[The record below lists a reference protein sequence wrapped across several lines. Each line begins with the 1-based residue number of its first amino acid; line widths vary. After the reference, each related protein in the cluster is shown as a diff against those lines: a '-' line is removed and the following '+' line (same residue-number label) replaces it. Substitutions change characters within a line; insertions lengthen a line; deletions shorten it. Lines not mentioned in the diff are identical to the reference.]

1 MADTPLIDRSLLE
14 TKFNEYRPPIAESQP
29 SVPFRGL
36 ESGLPNFD
44 GEPTPSALSALE
56 NKVLTPSNPLGRQTG
71 GSISR
76 TLAEASSNRY
86 NYFMPGDYNNEDAYA
101 QGQGWA
107 NKMVNGV
114 GKGLVLTGTTLLQS
128 TVGLVNGIIRWGL
141 DGRFAS
147 LYDNE
152 MNRWLDEKVVK
163 ASEDILPN
171 YYKTGEREAN
181 WYSPGKLFS
190 ANFLWDGIVKNLG
203 FAAGAALSGGAYAT
217 ALKSIPLTARLFSI
231 GKGAEAVAASEEA
244 LLAADKAASTYGKL
258 KDLSNKFLSS
268 YESLGKGGQITV
280 AALGTVGEAGF
291 EAYHNLNDFRNKK
304 IQEYK
309 DANGGAE
316 PIGEDLAK
324 INKAAED
331 IGNYSYF
338 ANVGLLTATNYIQ
351 FPKILGATYKGEKGI
366 INSLTKEIGEV
377 TTDATGKYIAAPNRF
392 GKILS
397 TLNKIR
403 PYTFSASEAF
413 EEGAQYAIGKSTEN
427 YYNKKYNNEP
437 TSWLDSVA
445 EGITQTFTTNEGME
459 NILIGGLSGALM
471 LAPGKYSEAREKAKN
486 TQAAISEFNQTVLS
500 DFTKELKDSVN
511 RGTTI
516 QEERETALRRGDVL
530 ESKDLERDY
539 IINYLTP
546 RIKYGRFDL
555 VQSDIDSYK
564 RQANTDFAELQAE
577 GKALDTDTKEAYLQ
591 RLANL
596 ETTAENIKSLYQSL
610 DVRYGGLV
618 NENKKPVYSQ
628 KVMDQMIYAA
638 TKVADYDE
646 RIPQLMTILEG
657 ATGIDVTTMVNDL
670 TNGQSESYIAAVE
683 KVKASK
689 SINKDELM
697 QTLEDVAELSLRREN
712 FLFEFNDI
720 KNNPSKYDTAET
732 MDETAPKKK
741 TVAVKTK
748 DGEEDIE
755 VGTEYYL
762 GRVVKYDKNDKEVY
776 SFPRLTI
783 LGQNEDGTIK
793 IKASNGVVK
802 DISKDELSSYKLGKV
817 SDTLNNKKARFFME
831 NANTIYQFNFGK
843 GNKVKG
849 RLEYSPKEGILEF
862 VYRDKKGKIKSI
874 EVTSDQFVAKA
885 GYDVPMIMAVGQL
898 SAVQQETL
906 KEFSEQIDDR
916 TEAKKTTRLKILNEL
931 FDEVSKKLEG
941 TKTLLQDK
949 YSQFEKIVNQLTV
962 LENKIKAGELTKTS
976 TFKKSTNAA
985 IKAANRLSRMQE
997 QLRLEIAD
1005 LEAEKEQLEFNQEYI
1020 ADMAQNIDELPG
1032 GKDFLDELKEQKNN
1046 LEDLILETGKNI
1058 NSISKLIDSVE
1069 SALKTAVDFAL
1080 DLIRKFESKYP
1091 NLPYTPTGLREFLN
1105 KDLELKGVYPDY
1117 QSYLQANPNLL
1128 DDLTEFER
1136 DIAEIDELDVVPNER
1151 SVAELR
1157 EELEN
1162 LYKQLNEA
1170 SQQLEAKSLIVNKF
1184 QQVAD
1189 NYKKQQEQEKQLK
1202 ANSKLIN
1209 AVIGTLSKEQLD
1221 NTPYSIKYEPVSK
1234 KGPKILVTSSIASKN
1249 ILGYKRANYFG
1260 NKFNSFPNKDNIFGV
1275 LVTSANEDNII
1286 PGLTSYLQNNNT
1298 DIDPTKTIAL
1308 VMVEDQ
1314 GGGKFVLVGQD
1325 GQPLSEDQDKLENA
1339 VFQVM
1344 PDESL
1349 QWGPDFGNETMFR
1362 SSTPEQTR
1370 KELKEQYIAWRNE
1383 TLKDPAVNLQSIT
1396 PSFGRPTKVSITL
1409 PDGKKV
1415 TDPNAAVSVKAA
1427 GLIEDKD
1434 LINKQL
1440 VEVPTLE
1447 KDISRGSTEFTDVLG
1462 RVFLVL
1468 DNAYVKLKNRKFN
1481 SKEATTIYQVLTQLS
1496 NNVFEDEGVEARS
1509 EYLIDWLRSVTFW
1522 GKPKA
1527 GKDPGYNSIWFERVD
1542 GELRLFFSG
1551 KGESLSF
1558 TPQAME
1564 KQEGEITTLLQ
1575 NMYNN
1580 VNARKV
1586 QNKDEYNLPY
1596 EEIIGIG
1603 ENGVPQ
1609 TKEWRNYQTYLLSDE
1624 GRTSNEIPLFTDIT
1638 ALESPEDTNRDGVYF
1653 TLRDAADNYTVTE
1666 IVRTVPK
1673 TVTPGGIKTKATQV
1687 SQEEE
1692 EFVIGEEKTAPIENL
1707 PNSKFVLDGK
1717 TKNIYVSPKGTKI
1730 AFTAN
1735 RNLLAQGDIDNGIK
1749 ILKGEDLAQ
1758 AEEAIIAA
1766 GIKKEEIG
1774 RALKTPI
1781 ANLLNVPVQKTTVEE
1796 DEESFTIPDEADAD
1810 DVVIETEEET
1820 VPISEKKGFQ
1830 GYKGGFED
1838 KGKGT
1843 PEGDGKDVAM
1853 RQYVG
1858 NGGVIVELSSLNPS
1872 SSLTSFK
1879 QIEPFGY
1886 PKIGTNAFIGGIV
1899 KRMMLARNAQLSGKP
1914 LNTETKAAISKAN
1927 NQGFEFVVG
1936 DMPGVD
1942 SQFIDYLQE
1951 IGAKFTVYHT
1961 GNKSRIAVATSEEV
1975 KRTPTKISVTGP
1987 NVRSSAI
1994 KAALLE
2000 DEEGDLREILEKQ
2013 VSTFKPENWAKVEK
2027 WLKTILPG
2035 NLPTYRVKNVIKA
2048 TGGRKAYG
2056 MYKKG
2061 AIYVYTNAEAGTT
2074 YHEVFHAIWNMFTS
2088 PKERTA
2094 IVNEFKSRTGSFTDR
2109 VTGQEI
2115 KYSEATPGQIK
2126 EQLAE
2131 EFREYVLDNKI
2142 PPKPT
2147 DGRPYIVKMFS
2158 ELVHFIKTFFYG
2170 PQAARNTEELFKR
2183 IGEGYYKNAS
2193 PYQSKLALAKPG
2205 IIDIE
2210 DAIGDPT
2217 SEYSLIAN
2225 GLTGEQ
2231 IHDTIQQMTYAT
2243 LTNLIATNQSL
2254 FDIPSKSRAVLYKDA
2269 KDNMRYTVVD
2279 KVKNVAAKMI
2289 KEGVATPEDVAPEI
2303 AQAEQL
2309 FAIID
2314 KNWDEITD
2322 IFEEQLLSYS
2332 IEFDDNDNT
2341 QTTNENNTG
2350 RGDYQDSEKIDK
2362 FKKANAAIKLLFAT
2376 VPYRNARGKRVLSSI
2391 NGVKL
2396 IPMAKVYIDLKNAL
2410 YNSDTVDDMMEK
2422 LREFVESQKPEY
2434 NVIYERL
2441 TGQPSSEKLN
2451 PYTNIKTEA
2460 DLQLITSFY
2469 NVMKGQAPDVVTVY
2483 TLPDGTV
2490 VTTDMS
2496 VGTAS
2501 KQIAVEM
2508 ENSIISSIQ
2517 NNLGKYYTYDA
2528 RNKVYRSIKRNIENE
2543 SLGTLERSVAF
2554 MRSLG
2559 VDVPIRM
2566 IRKFGFESDFNKAV
2580 SGIKKNLLEAEEIKF
2595 ISSKTID
2602 TAGRVKEIAEMLAK
2616 IQNPDFESTYFNLD
2630 GDRVQSFIGGNAIS
2644 SLRDFL
2650 TKINNKKQLVGSR
2663 YEYLLTDNFTTGS
2676 VFMDKIFD
2684 KESGDKLPKG
2694 NEMLTTAY
2702 AGGIIDESL
2711 GKRKDSSSLTPSER
2725 LKEELNLNLSGYY
2738 MNLVPG
2744 DASLDWANYVGN
2756 TVTLNSLK
2764 KDNTPIHKIF
2774 KEYFLSELAVSR
2786 EDRKIV
2792 QDENETRKSTDLRF
2806 FKNILG
2812 PSLHNSIVSYDPSRE
2827 KSLED
2832 VYAHFESRI
2841 NNAIDEF
2848 IKKDVERRKVV
2859 YSNYNI
2865 LSEEENGWNFNGI
2878 EFEKKKALS
2887 ENDVNLNIKYL
2898 SVNYMI
2904 NNIELHKLVYSDPYF
2919 YKDELKRIKSFLS
2932 PRQAIIY
2939 GSAELNAAMNSVYNE
2954 GYDDVNDL
2962 GYTEFTDD
2970 YFKTIT
2976 LEDVKSIADIEGFSK
2991 EYTSF
2996 KETDGAGLISMKAYR
3011 NFRIRASNWNPNEER
3026 QYRYDIAFEKKEKG
3040 KKLSAAEVNLL
3051 EAGNPQVKSAYT
3063 PLKPIV
3069 AGAKMSKQSYND
3081 VVLDKFAL
3089 YPLSFRVLYEINKDS
3104 NAIKLYDK
3112 MQEGKIDYAVF
3123 DSGRK
3128 VGADKL
3134 IKLYDKEG
3142 NFNNKTIKNTDK
3154 INIPFSIISVQSEVP
3169 SKDESFVTRGSQIT
3183 KLVTLDFLQAGVPFD
3198 FMSDEKDFN
3207 KRLKAWEDL
3216 KDETAMSNASPFFKE
3231 LLENQNLLEEMTE
3244 IGYENLLNKLGI
3256 KQTKQ
3261 GFEIIDPEKIAQTL
3275 RSELFKREVNR
3286 NIVAAL
3292 VGFEKGQVL
3301 IEASPIYSQVRNI
3314 LYSIVDKNIVRP
3326 KINGGLKV
3334 QIPSTLFESVRPV
3347 GKNGLYESDVLKFY
3361 EKGGER
3367 VAEVM
3372 VGRWFDSDMSDEE
3385 LLKYLNDTD
3394 EGKALLKGVA
3404 FRIPTQ
3410 KQNSVDVIKIAKFLP
3425 KEFGDS
3431 VVVPAAL
3438 VQKVG
3443 SDFDIDKLSMY
3454 FKNIYKGKDGKPKAI
3469 PYFGMGKDAIKKFEQ
3484 MFDRGEFLNPEQL
3497 QELDRYIAE
3506 EKVLLED
3513 LIEEKSNASKLI
3525 TAIVGNLNGLI
3536 NEAELTQE
3544 FTRGIKAKDQIINL
3558 LYKKSI
3564 ENQYIQSL
3572 ENIIGNEANYNRLV
3586 TPNSAKLLKDTSIE
3600 IVDKLG
3606 LGSFDYS
3613 STDNML
3619 NQIFMSRLRQA
3630 FVRGK
3635 YAIGLAAVA
3644 QTNHAQNQRS
3654 NMYIDRSLMYKL
3666 SKSDQKWLGDGIVKF
3681 GKYNTVKVD
3690 GRTVPSLSGIKDAN
3704 NKYDISDIIGQF
3716 IDGYVDI
3723 AKGPWIMELGA
3734 NPNVAP
3740 TWLFLVKIG
3749 VPIKEVAY
3757 FMNQPIIRDYVRE
3770 LENSGYTWLFND
3782 STVSAI
3788 KESEKYKVDPSKVQ
3802 GLNSIPNITALE
3814 KNIGKKSFDVA
3825 GKAEQQ
3831 FILNEFLKYGM
3842 MANQLFKVIQGSNFD
3857 TTAFNDPMLIF
3868 KKEEQLSQA
3877 RETIISSVD
3886 NLLNNSFVGRVRI
3899 GLRDSR
3905 NAIGQTALTSD
3916 TRRVR
3921 AVLQSV
3927 LRPYVNMPDRQF
3939 VKLARK
3945 AVNDLF
3951 DWAVQ
3956 INPTFKINMERDLLS
3971 KNGTAKQITDYF
3983 NAIKTNPNHALHN
3996 NVIVNSLA
4004 PKFSGA
4010 EEEERPNNLYITGK
4024 DNKVYDQNKMIYGF
4038 EELRNYM
4045 DAEGNL
4051 PLYKKL
4057 VKLAILQSGL
4067 STSPISFTSLIPYD
4081 DFVEEYNEI
4090 LSRLEILPNL
4100 EDFAKLNVFE
4110 RNNWNDDEIVPHKKA
4125 KWKTEK
4131 QDDGKLKTRYDN
4143 GAIKILNNGANLAM
4157 RAGTIPQVIKIST
4170 LSRESTKDI
4179 IVYSWEEVPKGK
4191 TRAEMVKAK
4200 DFSFIKKG
4208 LFKKVTEDGVNPL
4221 ITYNKKGY
4229 EFIVYKAINAWGDSF
4244 RANEFYDVAHKS
4256 KIDNGFMKVN
4266 EVDDRT
4272 INSAFMSVQNNP
4284 PTEASEIDD
4293 VLNKKDKGCKK

>member
-1 MADTPLIDRSLLE
+1 MADTPLIDRALLDSSLNDYTPTELPE
-14 TKFNEYRPPIAESQP
+14 RPA
-29 SVPFRGL
+29 SVPYQSLRSQYEGT
-36 ESGLPNFD
+36 GIPMMD
-44 GEPTPSALSALE
+44 GEPTPTALSALE
-56 NKVLTPSNPLGRQTG
+56 NAVLTAGRNDGKKMAG
-71 GSISR
+71 GIDR
-76 TLAEASSNRY
+76 TLTEVSSDRY
-86 NYFMPGDYNNEDAYA
+86 KSFMPGDYNNEDAYA
-101 QGQGWA
+101 QSQSWA
-107 NKMVNGV
+107 SKMVNGV
-114 GKGLVLTGTTLLQS
+114 GKGLVLTGTTFLQS
-128 TVGLVNGIIRWGL
+128 TVGLVNGL
-141 DGRFAS
+141 ANFANSGRFADI
-147 LYDNE
+147 YDND
-152 MNRWLDEKVVK
+152 MNRFLDEEVVK
-163 ASEDILPN
+163 ASENIMPN
-171 YYKTGEREAN
+171 YYKAGEREQD
-181 WYSPGKLFS
+181 WYSPSKLFS
-190 ANFLWDGIVKNLG
+190 ANFIWDGVVKNLG
-203 FAAGAALSGGAYAT
+203 FAAGAALSGGAYAA
-217 ALKSIPLTARLFSI
+217 ALKSIPLTARLFSV
-231 GKGAEAVAASEEA
+231 GKGAQALAASEEA

-258 KDLSNKFLSS
+258 KGLSDKFLSS
-268 YESLGKGGQITV
+268 YSSLGQGGRITV

-291 EAYHNLNDFRNKK
+291 EAYHTLNDFRNKK
-304 IQEYK
+304 IEEYK
-309 DANGGAE
+309 EANGGQA
-316 PIGEDLAK
+316 PMGEDLLK
-324 INKAAED
+324 INQLSEEV
-331 IGNYSYF
+331 GNSSYF

-366 INSLTKEIGEV
+366 VNSLTKEIGEI

-397 TLNKIR
+397 TLNKVR

-437 TSWLDSVA
+437 TNWLDGVA
-445 EGITQTFTTNEGME
+445 AGISETLTTNEGME

-471 LAPGKYSEAREKAKN
+471 LGPGKFGEAKEKSKN
-486 TQAAISEFNQTVLS
+486 TQAAITEFNNAILS
-500 DFTKELKDSVN
+500 DFSKEVKGSVN

-516 QEERETALRRGDVL
+516 QEERETAIRRGDIL

-555 VQSDIDSYK
+555 VQSDIAQYK
-564 RQANTDFAELQAE
+564 TLAMTDEGFAQLQSE

-596 ETTAENIKSLYQSL
+596 EVTAQNIKSLYQSL

-618 NENKKPVYSQ
+618 NADGKPVYSP

-646 RIPQLMTILEG
+646 RLPQLMTVLD
-657 ATGIDVTTMVNDL
+657 AVGIDTTTVVNDL
-670 TNGQSESYIAAVE
+670 TNGDSDSYIAAVE
-683 KVKASK
+683 KIKASK
-689 SINKDELM
+689 SINEDELM
-697 QTLEDVAELSLRREN
+697 QTLEDVAELALRRDN
-712 FLFEFNDI
+712 FLFEYNDI

-732 MDETAPKKK
+732 MDKDAPKKE
-741 TVAVKTK
+741 TVKVKTK

-755 VGTEYYL
+755 VDTEYYL
-762 GRVVKYDKNDKEVY
+762 GRTVKYDKDGNEVY
-776 SFPRLTI
+776 GFPRLTI
-783 LGQNEDGTIK
+783 LGENEDGTIK
-793 IKASNGVVK
+793 IKDSNGVVR
-802 DISKDELSSYKLGKV
+802 DISKEELAGYKLGKV
-817 SDTLNNKKARFFME
+817 SDTLNNKKAKYYME
-831 NANTIYQFNFGK
+831 HSNTVFQFNFGK
-843 GNKVKG
+843 GKKVKG
-849 RLEYSPKEGILEF
+849 RLEYSPKDGVLNF
-862 VYRDKKGKIKSI
+862 VYRDTKGKIKSI
-874 EVTSDQFVAKA
+874 EVTGSQFVAQE
-885 GYDVPMIMAVGQL
+885 GYDVPMIMAVGELTPIQKQAL
-898 SAVQQETL
+898 DEFVSL
-906 KEFSEQIDDR
+906 KESKFSAKR
-916 TEAKKTTRLKILNEL
+916 EARLKILNDM
-931 FDEVSKKLEG
+931 FDETSSKLMSTQKLLE
-941 TKTLLQDK
+941 QK
-949 YSQFEKIVNQLTV
+949 YNELEKITGDLTNV
-962 LENKIKAGELTKTS
+962 ETKLKAGEMTKKNA
-976 TFKKSTNAA
+976 FKKTTANALR
-985 IKAANRLSRMQE
+985 AASKLSKLRDKLIDEIRELESQQE
-997 QLRLEIAD
+997 E
-1005 LEAEKEQLEFNQEYI
+1005 LEFTQAYI
-1020 ADMAQNIDELPG
+1020 ADMVQNIGELPAESE
-1032 GKDFLDELKEQKNN
+1032 DFINELKEQKS
-1046 LEDLILETGKNI
+1046 LVEDLILDTGKNI
-1058 NSISKLIDSVE
+1058 NALSKLLTNVE
-1069 SALKTAVDFAL
+1069 KALDTAVDLAL
-1080 DLIRKFESKYP
+1080 DLIKKFEAKYP
-1091 NLPYTPTGLREFLN
+1091 NLPYTPLALQEYLN
-1105 KDLELKGVYPDY
+1105 
-1117 QSYLQANPNLL
+1117 ANPEVRRNNPELMS
-1128 DDLTEFER
+1128 DLIEFER
-1136 DIAEIDELDVVPNER
+1136 DLANIDELDVTPNER

-1157 EELEN
+1157 EELQGLQDQLKEYEQD
-1162 LYKQLNEA
+1162 LKAREAILTRFQDVAKAYKLQ
-1170 SQQLEAKSLIVNKF
+1170 K
-1184 QQVAD
+1184 
-1189 NYKKQQEQEKQLK
+1189 EQEKKLK
-1202 ANSKLIN
+1202 SDGKLIN

-1221 NTPYSIKYEPVSK
+1221 NTPYSVKYEPTSK
-1234 KGPKILVTSSIASKN
+1234 KGPKILVTSTVASKN
-1249 ILGYKRANYFG
+1249 ILGYARANYFG
-1260 NKFNSFPNKDNIFGV
+1260 NKFNSFPNKNNIFGV

-1314 GGGKFVLVGQD
+1314 GNGNFVLVGQD
-1325 GQPLSEDQDKLENA
+1325 GQPLAEGQDKLENA

-1362 SSTPEQTR
+1362 SNTPEQTR
-1370 KELKEQYIAWRNE
+1370 KELKDQYIAFRNE
-1383 TLKDPAVNLQSIT
+1383 TLKDPAVRLQSIT
-1396 PSFGRPTKVSITL
+1396 PSFGRPTRVSITL

-1415 TDPNAAVSVKAA
+1415 TDPSAAVSVKAA

-1434 LINKQL
+1434 LVEKQL
-1440 VEVPTLE
+1440 IEVPTVA
-1447 KDISRGSTEFTDVLG
+1447 KDISKGSTEFTDVLG
-1462 RVFLVL
+1462 RIFLVL
-1468 DNAYVKLKNRKFN
+1468 DNAYVKLKNRLFN
-1481 SKEATTIYQVLTQLS
+1481 TKEAETIYEVLNQLS
-1496 NNVFEDEGVEARS
+1496 NNVFDDGGVEARS

-1522 GKPKA
+1522 GKPKE
-1527 GKDPGYNSIWFERVD
+1527 GKDPGYNSIWFERAD

-1564 KQEGEITTLLQ
+1564 TQKDAIVTLLQ

-1586 QNKDEYNLPY
+1586 QNTDEYNLTY

-1603 ENGVPQ
+1603 ENGIPQ
-1609 TKEWRNYQTYLLSDE
+1609 TKEWQNYQTYLLSDE
-1624 GRTSNEIPLFTDIT
+1624 GRTADEIPLFTDIT
-1638 ALESPEDTNRDGVYF
+1638 ALESPEDTNREGVYF
-1653 TLRDAADNYTVTE
+1653 TLSDAADNFTITE

-1673 TVTPGGIKTKATQV
+1673 TVVPGGIKPTAATPV
-1687 SQEEE
+1687 SAEEE
-1692 EFVIGEEKTAPIENL
+1692 ETFTVGETQEAPIETKTG
-1707 PNSKFVLDGK
+1707 SKFVLDGK
-1717 TKNIYVSPKGTKI
+1717 TKNIFITPKGTRI

-1735 RNLLAQGDIDNGIK
+1735 RNLLAKGDIDNGIK
-1749 ILKGEDLAQ
+1749 ILKGEDLAK
-1758 AEEAIIAA
+1758 AEEALIAA
-1766 GIKKEEIG
+1766 NVKKEDMG
-1774 RALKTPI
+1774 RALKAPI
-1781 ANLLNVPVQKTTVEE
+1781 ANFLNVPVQKATAVEE
-1796 DEESFTIPDEADAD
+1796 DEEAFAIPDETDAD
-1810 DVVIETEEET
+1810 DVVIEIEEKAPAQIT
-1820 VPISEKKGFQ
+1820 TKG
-1830 GYKGGFED
+1830 
-1838 KGKGT
+1838 
-1843 PEGDGKDVAM
+1843 
-1853 RQYVG
+1853 
-1858 NGGVIVELSSLNPS
+1858 PS
-1872 SSLTSFK
+1872 
-1879 QIEPFGY
+1879 
-1886 PKIGTNAFIGGIV
+1886 
-1899 KRMMLARNAQLSGKP
+1899 
-1914 LNTETKAAISKAN
+1914 
-1927 NQGFEFVVG
+1927 
-1936 DMPGVD
+1936 
-1942 SQFIDYLQE
+1942 
-1951 IGAKFTVYHT
+1951 
-1961 GNKSRIAVATSEEV
+1961 
-1975 KRTPTKISVTGP
+1975 
-1987 NVRSSAI
+1987 VRSGAI
-1994 KAALLE
+1994 KEALLE
-2000 DEEGDLREILEKQ
+2000 DEDGDLREILENEIK
-2013 VSTFKPENWAKVEK
+2013 TFKSENWKKLEQ
-2027 WLKTILPG
+2027 WLRA
-2035 NLPTYRVKNVIKA
+2035 NLPNVPVYRVKNVIKA
-2048 TGGRKAYG
+2048 TGGRKAWG
-2056 MYKKG
+2056 MYKNG

-2074 YHEVFHAIWNMFTS
+2074 YHEVFHAIWNMFS
-2088 PKERTA
+2088 DPKERKA
-2094 IVNEFKSRTGSFTDR
+2094 IVNEFKNRKGSFVDR
-2109 VTGQEI
+2109 VTGQEV

-2131 EFREYVLDNKI
+2131 EFREYVLDKKV
-2142 PPKPT
+2142 PPKPA
-2147 DGRPYIVKMFS
+2147 DGRPYIIKLFTD
-2158 ELVHFIKTFFYG
+2158 LANFIKEYFLG

-2205 IIDIE
+2205 IIDVE

-2231 IHDTIQQMTYAT
+2231 VHDTIQQMTYST

-2254 FDIPSKSRAVLYKDA
+2254 FDIPAKNRAVIYKEA
-2269 KDNMRYTVVD
+2269 KDNLKYTVVD
-2279 KVKNVAAKMI
+2279 KIKNIAAKLM
-2289 KEGVATPEDVAPEI
+2289 KEGIATKEDVAPEV
-2303 AQAEQL
+2303 AKAEQL

-2314 KNWDEITD
+2314 KNWDEITQ

-2332 IEFDDNDNT
+2332 IEFDENDST

-2350 RGDYQDSEKIDK
+2350 RGDYQESEKIDK
-2362 FKKANAAIKLLFAT
+2362 FKKANAAIKLLLAT
-2376 VPYRNARGKRVLSSI
+2376 IPYRNARGKRTLSSI
-2391 NGVKL
+2391 NGVRL
-2396 IPMAKVYIDLKNAL
+2396 IPMSKVYIDLKNAL

-2434 NVIYERL
+2434 GVIYQRL

-2451 PYTNIKTEA
+2451 PYANIKTDA
-2460 DLQLITSFY
+2460 DLQLVTSFY

-2483 TLPDGTV
+2483 TAPDGTV

-2501 KQIAVEM
+2501 KQIAIDM

-2517 NNLGKYYTYDA
+2517 KNLGKYYRYDA
-2528 RNKVYRSIKRNIENE
+2528 PNKMYVAIKKNIENQQ
-2543 SLGTLERSVAF
+2543 LGSLERSVLF
-2554 MRSLG
+2554 MKSLG

-2566 IRKFGFESDFNKAV
+2566 IRRLGFESDFNKAV
-2580 SGIKKNLLEAEEIKF
+2580 AGIKKNLLEAEQIKF
-2595 ISSKTID
+2595 ISSKTIN
-2602 TAGRVKEIAEMLAK
+2602 TAGRVKEIADMLAK
-2616 IQNPDFESTYFNLD
+2616 IQNPDFESTYFNLE

-2650 TKINNKKQLVGSR
+2650 TKISNKKQLVGSR
-2663 YEYLLTDNFTTGS
+2663 YEYLLTDNFANIGS

-2684 KESGDKLPKG
+2684 KDSGNKLPKG
-2694 NEMLTTAY
+2694 DEILSTAY
-2702 AGGIIDESL
+2702 AGGMIDEGL
-2711 GKRKDSSSLTPSER
+2711 GKRKDPASLTPSER
-2725 LKEELNLNLSGYY
+2725 LKEELNLNLAGYY

-2764 KDNTPIHKIF
+2764 KDNSSIHKVF
-2774 KEYFLSELAVSR
+2774 KGYFLSELAVSR
-2786 EDRKIV
+2786 EGRKIV

-2812 PSLHNSIVSYDPSRE
+2812 PSLHEDIVSYDPSKE

-2832 VYAHFESRI
+2832 VYTHFESRI
-2841 NNAIDEF
+2841 NTAIDAF
-2848 IKKDVERRKVV
+2848 VKKDIERRKAV

-2865 LSEEENGWNFNGI
+2865 LSEDENGFNFNGV
-2878 EFEKKKALS
+2878 EFEKKRSLS
-2887 ENDVNLNIKYL
+2887 ENDVDVNIKYL

-2939 GSAELNAAMNSVYNE
+2939 GSAGLNAVMNNVYN
-2954 GYDDVNDL
+2954 DDYTDIDDL
-2962 GYTEFTDD
+2962 GYTDFTAD

-2976 LEDVKSIADIEGFSK
+2976 LEDVKGVADVEGFAK
-2991 EYTSF
+2991 EYSSF
-2996 KETDGAGLISMKAYR
+2996 TETDGGGMISMQAYR

-3026 QYRYDIAFEKKEKG
+3026 QYRYDVAFEKRDKG
-3040 KKLSAAEVNLL
+3040 QDLSPNESNLL

-3063 PLKPIV
+3063 PLKPVV

-3089 YPLSFRVLYEINKDS
+3089 YPLSYRVLHEINKDS
-3104 NAIKLYDK
+3104 NAIKLYNK
-3112 MQEGKIDYAVF
+3112 MQKDKIDYAVF

-3128 VGADKL
+3128 VGADVL
-3134 IKLYDKEG
+3134 VKLYDSKG
-3142 NFNNKTIKNTDK
+3142 NFNDAPIADADK

-3169 SKDESFVTRGSQIT
+3169 SKDEAFVTRGSQIT

-3207 KRLKAWEDL
+3207 KRLEAWENL
-3216 KDETAMSNASPFFKE
+3216 EDETAMANASPFFKE
-3231 LLENQNLLEEMTE
+3231 ILENQDLLEEMTD
-3244 IGYENLLNKLGI
+3244 IGYKNLLDRLGI
-3256 KQTKQ
+3256 KQTKA
-3261 GFEIIDPEKIAQTL
+3261 GFEIVDPEKIAQTL

-3301 IEASPIYSQVRNI
+3301 IEASPMYSQVRNI

-3334 QIPSTLFESVRPV
+3334 QIPSTGFESVRPV
-3347 GKNGLYESDVLKFY
+3347 GKNGLFESDVLKFY

-3372 VGRWFDSDMSDEE
+3372 VGRWFDSDMSDED
-3385 LLKYLNDTD
+3385 LLKYLNTTD
-3394 EGKALLKGVA
+3394 EGQALLKGVA

-3454 FKNIYKGKDGKPKAI
+3454 FKNIYKGKDGKPKLI
-3469 PYFGMGKDAIKKFEQ
+3469 PYFGMGKDAIKKFEE
-3484 MFDRGEFLNPEQL
+3484 MFDKGEFLTKEQL

-3506 EKVLLED
+3506 EQIMLED

-3536 NEAELTQE
+3536 NEEELTQE

-3572 ENIIGNEANYNRLV
+3572 ENIIGSEANYTRLV
-3586 TPNSAKLLKDTSIE
+3586 TPNNAKVLKDMSID
-3600 IVDKLG
+3600 ITDKLG

-3654 NMYIDRSLMYKL
+3654 NMYVDKSMMYKL
-3666 SKSDQKWLGDGIVKF
+3666 SKSDQKWLGDANVNF
-3681 GKYNTVKVD
+3681 SKYNTVRVG

-3734 NPNVAP
+3734 SPNVAP

-3782 STVSAI
+3782 STVAAI
-3788 KESEKYKVDPSKVQ
+3788 KDSEKYKVDPSKVQ
-3802 GLNSIPNITALE
+3802 GLNSIPNVAALE

-3842 MANQLFKVIQGSNFD
+3842 MANQLFKVVQGSNFD

-3886 NLLNNSFVGRVRI
+3886 NLLNKSFIGRVRI

-3921 AVLQSV
+3921 GVLQSV
-3927 LRPYVNMPDRQF
+3927 LRPYVNLNDRQF
-3939 VKLARK
+3939 VKVARK

-3971 KNGTAKQITDYF
+3971 KDGTAKQITDYF
-3983 NAIKTNPNHALHN
+3983 NDIKNDPEHVLHN

-4004 PKFSGA
+4004 PKFAGT
-4010 EEEERPNNLYITGK
+4010 EEERPNNLYMPGK
-4024 DNKVYDQNKMIYGF
+4024 DNKVYDQNKVIYGF

-4045 DAEGNL
+4045 ESTGDL

-4057 VKLAILQSGL
+4057 VKLSILQSGL
-4067 STSPISFTSLIPYD
+4067 STSAISFTSLIPYD
-4081 DFVEEYNEI
+4081 DFVEEYNDI
-4090 LSRLEILPNL
+4090 LSKLETLPNL
-4100 EDFAKLNVFE
+4100 ADFATLNVFE

-4125 KWKTEK
+4125 QWKTEK
-4131 QDDGKLKTRYDN
+4131 QKDGKLKTRYDN
-4143 GAIKILNNGANLAM
+4143 NALTILNTGANIAM
-4157 RAGTIPQVIKIST
+4157 RDKKIPQVIKIST

-4179 IVYSWEEVPKGK
+4179 IVYSWEEIPAGK
-4191 TRAEMVKAK
+4191 TRAEMVKAS

-4208 LFKKVTEDGVNPL
+4208 LFKKVIDDGIDPL
-4221 ITYNKKGY
+4221 ITYNRSGY
-4229 EFIVYKAINAWGDSF
+4229 TFIVYKAINAWGDSF
-4244 RANEFYDVAHKS
+4244 RANEFYDFANKS
-4256 KIDNGFMKVN
+4256 KIDNGFI
-4266 EVDDRT
+4266 EVDEVSDDT
-4272 INSAFMSVQNNP
+4272 IKSVFIGGQKTP
-4284 PTEASEIDD
+4284 PVEASEIDD
-4293 VLNKKDKGCKK
+4293 VLNKKDKGCKKQ